1 MSTFVYIYIIIV
13 LIKRYSADEIT
24 RNVCFKTASELVK
37 NLNKCRFSLKSVVD
51 LMQDRGTT
59 CRSKCDV
66 RMNNIES
73 RMIPW
78 KALFLRS
85 AAFHTNLKLVWG
97 RETTE
102 YILSSTA
109 HHQKMMDS
117 RFGIHKTAEKRMHN
131 VSN

>member
-1 MSTFVYIYIIIV
+1 MLLIFFFYFNIII
-13 LIKRYSADEIT
+13 IG
-24 RNVCFKTASELVK
+24 
-37 NLNKCRFSLKSVVD
+37 
-51 LMQDRGTT
+51 GTT

-109 HHQKMMDS
+109 HHQKMV
-117 RFGIHKTAEKRMHN
+117 ITLN
-131 VSN
+131 NT